1 MSLFGGL
8 FNYSKPG
15 PGVDKDAPKKKR
27 FFYFFELYGR
37 KFWKLIE
44 LNLLYLLCCIPIVTI
59 GPATCG
65 LVYILRN
72 FANEKPVFMVSD
84 FFDAFKSNFKQGF
97 VLGILDLLT
106 SGIVGIALLWYI
118 ANQGLS
124 IAMAIPLGVCIAVEV
139 LLMFMRF
146 YTYLMTVTVELPIK
160 HILKNSFIF
169 SFLGLKTNFISAFWV
184 ILLVIPVL
192 WLWPWLLF
200 FILIGFSTIWFITTF
215 NSYPYIVKYII
226 EPHEQQ
232 MRAERG
238 EDDDEYDD
246 DDDEE
251 EDDDEPIF
259 TDIGSQEKPAL
270 PEKKAGKQK
279 IIR

>member
-1 MSLFGGL
+1 MSLLGGL

-15 PGVDKDAPKKKR
+15 PGVDKNGPKKKR
-27 FFYFFELYGR
+27 FFYFLELFGR
-37 KFWKLIE
+37 KFWKLLE
-44 LNLLYLLCCIPIVTI
+44 LNLLYLLCCIPVVTI

-97 VLGILDLLT
+97 VLGLLDILS
-106 SGIVGIALLWYI
+106 SGIVGIALVWYI

-124 IAMAIPLGVCIAVEV
+124 IAMAIPLGVCIGAEV

-146 YTYLMTVTVELPIK
+146 YTYLMAVTVELPIK

-192 WLWPWLLF
+192 WFWPWLLF
-200 FILIGFSTIWFITTF
+200 FILIGFSTMWFITTF

-226 EPHEQQ
+226 EPMSSRCVLCAAKMTTNTTMTL
-232 MRAERG
+232 MRKMMTSRSL
-238 EDDDEYDD
+238 
-246 DDDEE
+246 
-251 EDDDEPIF
+251 PI
-259 TDIGSQEKPAL
+259 SVHRKKPAM
-270 PEKKAGKQK
+270 PEKKTGKQK

>member
-192 WLWPWLLF
+192 WIWPWLLC
-200 FILIGFSTIWFITTF
+200 FILIGFSTMWFITTF

>member
-1 MSLFGGL
+1 MAVFGL

-15 PGVDKDAPKKKR
+15 PGVDKNGPKKKR

-44 LNLLYLLCCIPIVTI
+44 LNLLYLVCCIPIVTI

-97 VLGILDLLT
+97 VIGLFDLLT
-106 SGIVGIALLWYI
+106 TGIVSVALIWYI
-118 ANQGLS
+118 ANQQLS
-124 IAMAIPLGVCIAVEV
+124 IAMAIPLVICIIVEV

-160 HILKNSFIF
+160 YILKNSFIF
-169 SFLGLKTNFISAFWV
+169 AFLGLKSNLISGFWTV
-184 ILLVIPVL
+184 LLILPLL

-200 FILIGFSTIWFITTF
+200 FVVIGFSTLAFIATF

-226 EPHEQQ
+226 EPHEKQ
-232 MRAERG
+232 MRAEMG
-238 EDDDEYDD
+238 EDDEDDDED
-246 DDDEE
+246 E

-270 PEKKAGKQK
+270 PEKKPGKQK

>member
-1 MSLFGGL
+1 MALFGL

-15 PGVDKDAPKKKR
+15 PGVDKNGPKKKR

-44 LNLLYLLCCIPIVTI
+44 LNLLYLVCCIPIVTI

-97 VLGILDLLT
+97 VIGLFDLLT
-106 SGIVGIALLWYI
+106 TGIVSVALIWYI
-118 ANQGLS
+118 ANQQLS
-124 IAMAIPLGVCIAVEV
+124 IAMAIPLVICIIVEV

-160 HILKNSFIF
+160 YILKNSFIF
-169 SFLGLKTNFISAFWV
+169 AFLGLKSNLISGFWTV
-184 ILLVIPVL
+184 LLILPLL

-200 FILIGFSTIWFITTF
+200 FVVIGFSTLAFIATF

-226 EPHEQQ
+226 EPHEKQ
-232 MRAERG
+232 MRAEMG
-238 EDDDEYDD
+238 EDDEDDDED
-246 DDDEE
+246 E

-270 PEKKAGKQK
+270 PEKKSGKQK

>member
-1 MSLFGGL
+1 MALFGL

-15 PGVDKDAPKKKR
+15 PGVDKNGPKKKR

-44 LNLLYLLCCIPIVTI
+44 LNLLYLVCCIPIVTI

-97 VLGILDLLT
+97 VIGLFDLLT
-106 SGIVGIALLWYI
+106 TGIVSVALIWYI
-118 ANQGLS
+118 ANQQLS
-124 IAMAIPLGVCIAVEV
+124 IAMAIPLVICIIVEV

-160 HILKNSFIF
+160 YILKNSFIF
-169 SFLGLKTNFISAFWV
+169 AFLGLKSNLISGFWTV
-184 ILLVIPVL
+184 LLILPLL

-200 FILIGFSTIWFITTF
+200 FVVIGFSTLAFIATF

-226 EPHEQQ
+226 EPHEKQ
-232 MRAERG
+232 MRAEMG
-238 EDDDEYDD
+238 EDDEDDDED
-246 DDDEE
+246 E

-270 PEKKAGKQK
+270 PVKKPGKQK